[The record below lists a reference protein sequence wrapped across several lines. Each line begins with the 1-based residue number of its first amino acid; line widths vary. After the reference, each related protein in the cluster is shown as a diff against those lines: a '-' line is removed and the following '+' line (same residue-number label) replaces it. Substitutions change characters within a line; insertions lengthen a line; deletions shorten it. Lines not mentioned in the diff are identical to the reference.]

1 MCGTVDERILTFI
14 LVLFSFILQGVAVDN
29 VPPSSTE
36 CSLQSLLTKIKLL
49 HENILENNN
58 ENNENNENKVSEFL
72 TILVRTQ
79 KATSTSQFEFNS
91 SINILVDFFLKIYST
106 GSKVRKSE
114 KIKLKNA

>member
-1 MCGTVDERILTFI
+1 M
-14 LVLFSFILQGVAVDN
+14 DN

-91 SINILVDFFLKIYST
+91 SINILVDFFLKIYGT

-114 KIKLKNA
+114 KKN